1 MANPAAKDVPVGGGT
16 MIVTQTII
24 VTFTWDEH
32 DSEFGT
38 QLLKEGFKQE
48 ICSAGITYSRSQN
61 TAWKVGKEEP

>member
-1 MANPAAKDVPVGGGT
+1 

-32 DSEFGT
+32 DSELGT

-48 ICSAGITYSRSQN
+48 MCSAGISYSKTQN
-61 TAWKVGKEEP
+61 TAWKVGTNDRT

>member
-1 MANPAAKDVPVGGGT
+1 

-32 DSEFGT
+32 DSELGT

-61 TAWKVGKEEP
+61 TAWKIGKEEP